1 MIPCKGLI
9 HSSQTGSLCAAPGTG
24 AAPEVDYDK
33 LPPEVAQR
41 YPLSLRRGARDLGS
55 LDPYC
60 TLRGVIQHG
69 DGIAVHVA
77 LLRGGVE
84 VSQLLT
90 DRIDLIDRIKRE
102 TGQTIGVEEVESEE
116 ISRQITAHNA
126 IDVGLAILLALV
138 EVRIGL
144 LLDLPHRLVIAK
156 TADAIKF
163 VLQRV
168 QQLSIGCSPHTVGIG
183 LVALGKV
190 RPLSVDGEEARGVG
204 PQGDL
209 IDSGL

>member
-1 MIPCKGLI
+1 M
-9 HSSQTGSLCAAPGTG
+9 
-24 AAPEVDYDK
+24 
-33 LPPEVAQR
+33 
-41 YPLSLRRGARDLGS
+41 
-55 LDPYC
+55 
-60 TLRGVIQHG
+60 IQHG

-77 LLRGGVE
+77 LLCSGVE

-116 ISRQITAHNA
+116 ISRQIAAHNA
-126 IDVGLAILLALV
+126 VDVGLAILLALV

-144 LLDLPHRLVIAK
+144 LLDLPHRLVVAK

-168 QQLSIGCSPHTVGIG
+168 QQLSIGCSPHSVGIG

-190 RPLSVDGEEARGVG
+190 RPLSMDGEEARGID
-204 PQGDL
+204 PHDNL
-209 IDSGL
+209 IDTGLQEGVENSVIIALVCHRH